1 MLCSICIRFYAC
13 KGKGLTGKDLAELC
27 GINPT
32 YLKQIE
38 KWHKYAQSADVITV
52 CQQLQVSPNY
62 LLAANLGTLGCS
74 NSEDLSLMLEKA
86 SPRQAELMSAM
97 IRSAVDVIEK

>member
-1 MLCSICIRFYAC
+1 MF
-13 KGKGLTGKDLAELC
+13 
-27 GINPT
+27 
-32 YLKQIE
+32 
-38 KWHKYAQSADVITV
+38 ITV

-74 NSEDLSLMLEKA
+74 NSEDLPLMLEKA